1 MRCLLRFFNIQI
13 YGIQRENVLFRIC
26 NQRIEEIDKV
36 IRQKGITDVN
46 EINKLYTEAGLPVLM
61 NANGQLNTQDY
72 CKFGVLNGH
81 ALDNAFRSKD
91 ALDNT
96 VVEIEDENTINSI
109 LSIINKGRSEKDKV
123 DFDLKSGWDS
133 VFGTS
138 HSSLYEGTV
147 YIPIRTNPFTGMIGG
162 GQYPTAEEAAMVE
175 ALVQQQERIKGYVD
189 PGLLTD

>member
-1 MRCLLRFFNIQI
+1 M
-13 YGIQRENVLFRIC
+13 
-26 NQRIEEIDKV
+26 
-36 IRQKGITDVN
+36 
-46 EINKLYTEAGLPVLM
+46 
-61 NANGQLNTQDY
+61 
-72 CKFGVLNGH
+72 NGH

-162 GQYPTAEEAAMVE
+162 GQYPTVEEAAMVE
-175 ALVQQQERIKGYVD
+175 ALVQQQERLKGYVD